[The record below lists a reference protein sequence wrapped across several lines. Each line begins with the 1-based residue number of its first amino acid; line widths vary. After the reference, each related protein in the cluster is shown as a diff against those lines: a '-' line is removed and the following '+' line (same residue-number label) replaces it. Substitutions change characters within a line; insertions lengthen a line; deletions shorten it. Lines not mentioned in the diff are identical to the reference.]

1 MCAQNSQSGETGRTD
16 LSNNEFQRANKFAD
30 VAMDMMRD
38 HHVPPY
44 PQFFELLYTYASG
57 VNPHLNAR
65 IELLLENADGSAD
78 VAERLYQEFLRTD
91 DVEERLNNLSEKVFS
106 KIDSVRGAVKNAMST
121 AENYSGKLVQA
132 NEHLNDKIDPNAL
145 RELTTQLLEETK
157 QMQSNN
163 RILEE
168 RLHSSKTDIAALQR
182 DLDAVRRESQL
193 DPLTKIYNRKFFDR
207 SIEKAVA
214 DAVETGN
221 PLSMFLLDI
230 DNFKRFND
238 TYGHQTGDQVLRLVA
253 LTLKSMIKGADFA
266 ARYGG
271 EEFVALLPNTSLNGA
286 TALAEMV
293 RKAVQSKE
301 LLRRS
306 TNEKLGRVTA
316 SFGVAQFTPDDNAVS
331 LIERAD
337 RCLYAAKHN
346 GRNKVVNETS
356 ELAGDSFEAA

>member
-1 MCAQNSQSGETGRTD
+1 
-16 LSNNEFQRANKFAD
+16 
-30 VAMDMMRD
+30 MMRA

-57 VNPHLNAR
+57 VNPHLNSR
-65 IELLLENADGSAD
+65 IELLLQDDDGKTD
-78 VAERLYQEFLRTD
+78 VAERLYQEFLKSH
-91 DVEERLNNLSEKVFS
+91 DVEERLNNLSEKVFT
-106 KIDSVRGAVKNAMST
+106 KIDSVRGAVTKAMTT
-121 AENYSGKLVQA
+121 AESYSGKLVEA
-132 NEHLNDKIDPNAL
+132 NEHLADEIDPAAL
-145 RELTTQLLEETK
+145 RTLTAQLLEETK

-168 RLHSSKTDIAALQR
+168 RLQSSKTDIAALQR

-193 DPLTKIYNRKFFDR
+193 DPLTKIYNRKYFDR

-214 DAVETGN
+214 DAAESGKPV
-221 PLSMFLLDI
+221 SMFLLDI

-253 LTLKSMIKGADFA
+253 LTLKSMIKGLDVA

-271 EEFVALLPNTSLNGA
+271 EEFAAILPNTSLQGA

-316 SFGVAQFTPDDNAVS
+316 SLGVAQLNPSDNAVS

-337 RCLYAAKHN
+337 RCLYAAKRN
-346 GRNKVVNETS
+346 GRNQVIDEKS
-356 ELAGDSFEAA
+356 ELVTGTIAA